1 MLKYFCFLIL
11 LTLPISTYSQQFEGG
26 FFGGFSASQ
35 IDGDTYSG
43 YNKLGFTS
51 GAYATR
57 ELTRNL
63 NLKLEFRYIQKG
75 ANKKVTENS
84 MSIDKTKLQYA
95 EIPLLLQYFYNKE
108 IFLEGGLIPEFLLAS
123 AEDFG
128 DGYIDPTNPFHRF
141 SLEGALGAGYFISN
155 HIAIGA
161 RYSYSLLPARD
172 HASGQIL
179 RLNLGQRNNVISF
192 SLYYH
197 FR

>member
-11 LTLPISTYSQQFEGG
+11 VTLSITSYSQQFEGG

-43 YNKLGFTS
+43 YNKLGFTA

-57 ELTRNL
+57 ELNRNF
-63 NLKLEFRYIQKG
+63 NLKTEVRYIQKG

-84 MSIDKTKLQYA
+84 MSMDKTKLQYA
-95 EIPLLLQYFYNKE
+95 EIPLLAQYFYNSK
-108 IFLEGGLIPEFLLAS
+108 IFMEAGLVPEFLLAS
-123 AEDFG
+123 AEDL
-128 DGYIDPTNPFHRF
+128 GYGYADPTKPYHLF
-141 SLEGALGAGYFISN
+141 SLEGALGAGYFLSE
-155 HIAIGA
+155 HFAAGA
-161 RYSYSLLPARD
+161 RYTYSLLPTRD
-172 HASGQIL
+172 HASGQIF